1 MKHGDLK
8 TAVRSS
14 LCFGLTAASTASGF
28 PCSFL
33 IIADGQLLDTN
44 KP

>member
-28 PCSFL
+28 ACRFL
-33 IIADGQLLDTN
+33 FTADGQVLDTN